1 MGQFMIVSK
10 ADRLADYK
18 KIEKEYGVSFEIND
32 FYDPTVLD
40 DVQIQKQIVEQYQ
53 RAGIP
58 ENSTMHGAFF
68 DIVPFSQDE
77 RIREASRFRMKQ
89 SMDIAQLLGV
99 DGIVFHTNCNPMLS
113 SKEYDDNVIEQSA
126 DYLGQLLAEYS
137 GIQIYLENM
146 FDATPEILAS
156 ISDRLSVYSNYGVC
170 LDYAH
175 ASIFGSPMDEW
186 VRSLSPYLKHVH
198 INDNDLKRDLH
209 LAVGA
214 GKIDWGR
221 FEKYYH
227 GYFDRCSVLIE
238 TVLPEA
244 QIQSLQFIK
253 ENMADIIKE

>member
-1 MGQFMIVSK
+1 MGRFMIVSK

-18 KIEKEYGVSFEIND
+18 KIAKDYGVSFEIND
-32 FYDPTVLD
+32 FYYPTVLD
-40 DVQIQKQIVEQYQ
+40 DVQIQKRIVEQYQ

-77 RIREASRFRMKQ
+77 RIREASRFRMRQ
-89 SMDIAQLLGV
+89 SMDIARLLGV
-99 DGIVFHTNCNPMLS
+99 KGIVFHTNCNPMLS
-113 SKEYDDNVIEQSA
+113 SKEYDDNVIEQSVS
-126 DYLGQLLAEYS
+126 YLGQLLEEYP

-146 FDATPEILAS
+146 FDAAPEILAG
-156 ISDRLSVYSNYGVC
+156 ISDRLSVYDNYGVC

-175 ASIFGSPMDEW
+175 ASIFGTSMDDW
-186 VRSLSPYLKHVH
+186 VESLSPYLKHIH

-214 GKIDWGR
+214 GKIDWSR
-221 FEKYYH
+221 FKQYYH

-253 ENMADIIKE
+253 ENIVDIIKE